1 MTWDKIVKALA
12 AIAGAIVGIVVKS
25 WTPMLTA
32 LAVLMTVDY
41 ISGLIVAA
49 FHRSPNSEGGG
60 LSSEA
65 GFIGLT
71 KKAFIL
77 ILILL
82 ATVLDALIDNGTSV
96 FQSSLT
102 LYYIANEGLSILEN
116 AGLMGVKYPEKLRK
130 ALEAM
135 REKEDK
141 PPDEDD
147 E

>member
-1 MTWDKIVKALA
+1 MTWDKIVKWMA
-12 AIAGAIVGIVVKS
+12 ARAGAIVGFVVKS

-49 FHRSPNSEGGG
+49 CHRSPNTEGGG

-65 GFIGLT
+65 GFIGLA
-71 KKAFIL
+71 KKGFIL

-82 ATVLDALIDNGTSV
+82 ATVLDDLIGNGTSV

-116 AGLMGVKYPEKLRK
+116 AGLMGVRYPEKLRK

-135 REKEDK
+135 REKEEK
-141 PPDEDD
+141 PPDED

>member
-1 MTWDKIVKALA
+1 MTWDKIVKWLA
-12 AIAGAIVGIVVKS
+12 ALAGAIVGFVNKS

-49 FHRSPNSEGGG
+49 CHRSPNTEGGG

-65 GFIGLT
+65 GFIGLA
-71 KKAFIL
+71 KKGFIL

-82 ATVLDALIDNGTSV
+82 ATVLDELIGNGTSV

-102 LYYIANEGLSILEN
+102 LYSIANEGLSILEN

-135 REKEDK
+135 REKEGK
-141 PPDEDD
+141 PPDED

>member
-1 MTWDKIVKALA
+1 MTWDKIVKWLA
-12 AIAGAIVGIVVKS
+12 AIVGALVGFVTKS

-49 FHRSPNSEGGG
+49 CHRSPNTEGGG

-65 GFIGLT
+65 GFIGLA
-71 KKAFIL
+71 KKGFIL

-82 ATVLDALIDNGTSV
+82 ATVLDGLIGENTSV

-135 REKEDK
+135 REKEEK
-141 PPDEDD
+141 PPDED